1 MRKKKI
7 GLVLCIILLIYF
19 VGGIIYNL
27 SGTNKQIKNNES
39 NVNIGIQIKD
49 YDYICL
55 EDEIDIYKD
64 EFKILKENLESD
76 NINYQEY
83 AKSVAKMFIID
94 LYNLKSKKNMYDVGG
109 VEFVYP
115 DALENYKLNVENT
128 LYKYM
133 EDINDGKRKQE
144 LPEVSKVEITNFEE
158 VEYTIGEEI
167 YNGYKVN
174 VDITYIKDLEYDKQA
189 EVILVK
195 SDKYLYVV
203 EKN

>member
-27 SGTNKQIKNNES
+27 SGTNKQKKNNES

-55 EDEIDIYKD
+55 EDEIDIYKN
-64 EFKILKENLESD
+64 EFKILKDNLESD
-76 NINYQEY
+76 NIDYQEY

-109 VEFVYP
+109 VEFIYP

-144 LPEVSKVEITNFEE
+144 LPEVSKVEITNSEE
-158 VEYTIGEEI
+158 IEYTIGEEI

-174 VDITYIKDLEYDKQA
+174 IDIIYIKDLEYDKQA